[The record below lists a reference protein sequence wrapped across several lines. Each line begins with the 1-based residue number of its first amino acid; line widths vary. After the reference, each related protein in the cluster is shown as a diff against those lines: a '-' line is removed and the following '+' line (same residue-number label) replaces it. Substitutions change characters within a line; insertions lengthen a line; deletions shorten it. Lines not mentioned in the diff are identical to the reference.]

1 MPKSIKTFKTLN
13 SEIFIGNDVLFLLCE
28 YLVPYQKAKIFL
40 LVDENTLN
48 SCATQLI
55 SIVKALEKAEI
66 IEIES
71 GEENK
76 TIDIC
81 YQLWKTLSDY
91 KADRDALLINLGGG
105 VITDMG
111 GFVASTYKRGIDFM
125 NIPTTLL
132 SQIDASV
139 GGKVGVDLDGLKNM
153 VGVFNEP
160 KAVFIYPDF
169 LKTLDK
175 RQMLSG
181 YAEALK
187 HALIADAD
195 YWSKLKKGMLSDASF
210 WTKLITRS
218 VEIKNNIVLND
229 PIEKG
234 ERKLL
239 NFGHTIGHAV
249 ETHYLSGDDLPLLH
263 GEAIVIGMICEAF
276 ISTKIN
282 GLSEVALKD
291 ITTTF
296 SKFYKLPTLKM
307 EEFHSLLELM
317 KNDKKNTKSNLNFT
331 LIKAIGEG
339 SFDHKVT
346 TELIIESFHFY
357 NTIYQ

>member
-1 MPKSIKTFKTLN
+1 MATKIKTYKTLN
-13 SEIFIGNDVLFLLCE
+13 SEVYIGAEVLLLLNEFLVS
-28 YLVPYQKAKIFL
+28 YNKSKIFL

-48 SCATQLI
+48 SCASHLI
-55 SIVKALEKAEI
+55 SHVKALEKAEI

-81 YQLWKTLSDY
+81 YHLWKTLADY
-91 KADRDALLINLGGG
+91 NADRNSLLINLGGG

-111 GFVASTYKRGIDFM
+111 GFIASTYKRGIDFI
-125 NIPTTLL
+125 NVPTTLL

-153 VGVFNEP
+153 IGLFNEP
-160 KAVFIYPDF
+160 RAVFIYPDF

-187 HALIADAD
+187 HALISDKK
-195 YWSKLKKGMLSDASF
+195 YWNQLQKGMLSDAAF
-210 WTKLITRS
+210 WLDLISTS
-218 VEIKNNIVLND
+218 VQIKNNIVIND
-229 PIEKG
+229 PTEKG

-239 NFGHTIGHAV
+239 NFGHTIGHAI
-249 ETHYLSGDDLPLLH
+249 ETHYLSGEDLPLLH
-263 GEAIVIGMICEAF
+263 GEAIVIGMICEAY
-276 ISTKIN
+276 ISSKLN
-282 GLSEVALKD
+282 GLPEEDLNE
-291 ITTTF
+291 ITSTF

-307 EEFHSLLELM
+307 EEYHLMLELM

-331 LIKAIGEG
+331 LLKEIGSASYNHNIEA
-339 SFDHKVT
+339 
-346 TELIIESFHFY
+346 EIIIDSLNFY